1 MNASMFLVPSF
12 LKAFNPSN
20 LDKRE
25 QSIRDIMSERAPG
38 VVTFDMLQPRVCE
51 MLLSS
56 DWLGFALD
64 SHHGFVV
71 KYRMDRDVELG
82 FHVDDSEVTL
92 NEIFDYSHS
101 VGRAII
107 HRGCHRHGA
116 RGCISSK
123 HNDPVNVSFSFKVQN
138 VTKVHS
144 PQVDKNEA
152 NHTSC
157 SGRGKGHGHQLKPES
172 KGPIDSHLELIKTD
186 TVVNMIQMQIVE
198 TLIRMLGLMII
209 PEKWLLPQMAMLLR
223 WTFVSCPHVAAG
235 AAYVKSFH
243 PEWSPSAIKSALMTT
258 GSKDQEQ
265 VEREEFISKRI
276 DGEEYTERQIASKDY

>member
-71 KYRMDRDVELG
+71 KYRMDKDVELG

-116 RGCISSK
+116 RDHSLSK
-123 HNDPVNVSFSFKVQN
+123 F
-138 VTKVHS
+138 
-144 PQVDKNEA
+144 
-152 NHTSC
+152 
-157 SGRGKGHGHQLKPES
+157 
-172 KGPIDSHLELIKTD
+172 
-186 TVVNMIQMQIVE
+186 
-198 TLIRMLGLMII
+198 RMLQRMKLITQVAVAEAKVMCKFYCIKLYDKRSVKYNILSG
-209 PEKWLLPQMAMLLR
+209 
-223 WTFVSCPHVAAG
+223 TFVSCPHVAAS